1 MMNERSVTSILGL
14 GTYPLIGKG
23 ETMKYIGR
31 KRAQALLFLA
41 LGFVLVTG
49 GSTAVAQEKKVGQ
62 SNGVD
67 NSKMGPYRALAQH
80 IYADFQKGDAAG
92 AAAMGR
98 VLERVWDKA
107 EDYGGDTAL
116 SKTNR
121 KLFDEIDKAMDD
133 FLTPIWEAKGKTPDA
148 AKVKTAYNAYLEKLK
163 LAD

>member
-1 MMNERSVTSILGL
+1 MN
-14 GTYPLIGKG
+14 
-23 ETMKYIGR
+23 YIRR
-31 KRAQALLFLA
+31 KQAQAFLLA
-41 LGFVLVTG
+41 LGVALTAAG
-49 GSTAVAQEKKVGQ
+49 GAAVAQEKKVAQ
-62 SNGVD
+62 ANGVD

-80 IYADFQKGDAAG
+80 IYADFQKDDLAG

-121 KLFDEIDKAMDD
+121 KLFDEIDKAMDE
-133 FLTPIWEAKGKTPDA
+133 FLTPIWEAKGKAPDA
-148 AKVKTAYNAYLEKLK
+148 AKVKAAYNTYLEKLR

>member
-1 MMNERSVTSILGL
+1 MN
-14 GTYPLIGKG
+14 
-23 ETMKYIGR
+23 YIPR
-31 KRAQALLFLA
+31 YQAPAFLLA
-41 LGFVLVTG
+41 LGFALMAATG
-49 GSTAVAQEKKVGQ
+49 AAVRQDKKVAQ

-80 IYADFQKGDAAG
+80 IYADFQRGDLAG

-121 KLFDEIDKAMDD
+121 KLFDEIDKAMDE
-133 FLTPIWEAKGKTPDA
+133 FLTPIWEAKGKAPDA
-148 AKVKTAYNAYLEKLK
+148 AKVKAAYNTYLEKLK